1 MFETLI
7 KGLADKELSHLLKFV
22 DEELDGVEERLHEKA
37 AGEDSMAMMLA
48 LQQLDLL
55 DVWRPA
61 IKGLILKLESND
73 ERPTAIE

>member
-48 LQQLDLL
+48 MQQLDLL
-55 DVWRPA
+55 DVWRPMV
-61 IKGLILKLESND
+61 KNLILKLESND
-73 ERPTAIE
+73 ESPTAIE

>member
-1 MFETLI
+1 MFESLI

-48 LQQLDLL
+48 MQQLDLL

-61 IKGLILKLESND
+61 IKGLILKLETKD
-73 ERPTAIE
+73 ESPTAIE

>member
-1 MFETLI
+1 MFESLI
-7 KGLADKELSHLLKFV
+7 KGLADKELSHLLKFF

-48 LQQLDLL
+48 MQQLDLL
-55 DVWRPA
+55 DVWRPM

-73 ERPTAIE
+73 ESHTAIE

>member
-1 MFETLI
+1 MFESLI

-22 DEELDGVEERLHEKA
+22 DEELDGVEDRLHEKA
-37 AGEDSMAMMLA
+37 AGDDSMTRLVA

-73 ERPTAIE
+73 ESPTAIE

>member
-1 MFETLI
+1 MFESLI

-48 LQQLDLL
+48 MQQLDLL
-55 DVWRPA
+55 DVWRPM
-61 IKGLILKLESND
+61 IKGLILKLETKD
-73 ERPTAIE
+73 ESPTAIE